1 MAPYRFEKVLDLWD
15 GAGEAAGAEG
25 DRERVGEPMLGDE
38 CHHVVEIVAC
48 VVHRTVAGKTKAQ
61 SGTVCIRQRG

>member
-25 DRERVGEPMLGDE
+25 DRERIEEPMLGDE
-38 CHHVVEIVAC
+38 CHHVVEVIAR
-48 VVHRTVAGKTKAQ
+48 VVSRAVAGKTKAQ
-61 SGTVCIRQRG
+61 SGAVCTRQRV